1 MTRGSRM
8 LASAAVLALF
18 LAPAAL
24 AAQEPEL
31 SAEERAAVEASEA
44 WLALIDTDRF
54 EDSWNAAAPVFQ
66 SALTAEMWVQQG
78 QAVRQQVGEPR
89 GRTLRTAEHTTSLPN
104 APAGEYV
111 VVTYPVLVGGG
122 TPFFAAL
129 DTWVYLNL
137 VETRTFPDGVLLARY
152 ETRR

>member
-111 VVTYPVLVGGG
+111 VVTYAGS
-122 TPFFAAL
+122 FAN
-129 DTWVYLNL
+129 VPE
-137 VETRTFPDGVLLARY
+137 VREVVIMMRQPDESWRVAGYFVQPPGAG
-152 ETRR
+152 E

>member
-54 EDSWNAAAPVFQ
+54 EDSWNAAATVFQ

-111 VVTYPVLVGGG
+111 VVTYAGS
-122 TPFFAAL
+122 FAN
-129 DTWVYLNL
+129 VPE
-137 VETRTFPDGVLLARY
+137 VREVVIMMRQPDESWRVAGYFVQPPGAG
-152 ETRR
+152 E

>member
-1 MTRGSRM
+1 M

-111 VVTYPVLVGGG
+111 VVTYAGS
-122 TPFFAAL
+122 FAN
-129 DTWVYLNL
+129 VPE
-137 VETRTFPDGVLLARY
+137 VREVVIMMRQPDESWRVAGYFVQPPGAG
-152 ETRR
+152 E